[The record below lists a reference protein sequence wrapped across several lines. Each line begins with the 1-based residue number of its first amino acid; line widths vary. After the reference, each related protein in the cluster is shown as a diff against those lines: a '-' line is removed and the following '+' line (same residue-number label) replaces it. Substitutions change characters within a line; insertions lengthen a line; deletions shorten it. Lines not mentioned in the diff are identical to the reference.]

1 MNYEENVKAARQ
13 HWLTACRISHD
24 AENEYRMA
32 VYEKA
37 DPAVIA
43 VLRDRMIMWK
53 GIEDG
58 ATGMLRVLEGSL
70 DHVPEDGE

>member
-1 MNYEENVKAARQ
+1 
-13 HWLTACRISHD
+13 
-24 AENEYRMA
+24 MA

-37 DPAVIA
+37 DPAIIA
-43 VLRDRMIMWK
+43 GLRDRMIMWK

-70 DHVPEDGE
+70 EPTREDEE